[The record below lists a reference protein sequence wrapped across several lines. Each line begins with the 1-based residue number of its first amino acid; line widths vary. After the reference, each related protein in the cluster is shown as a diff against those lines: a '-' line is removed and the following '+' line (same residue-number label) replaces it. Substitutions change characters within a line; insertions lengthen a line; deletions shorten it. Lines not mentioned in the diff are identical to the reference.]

1 MSTTTIDMLVARVDI
16 LEKQLALLLKDKG
29 EVKKDTKKK
38 LKDDTS
44 SDDDEVKTKKEVK
57 KGNKGKKSK
66 EDTSD
71 DEVEVKKKRG
81 PSGYILFS
89 NENREDVKA
98 QLCVGDDKPKNTD
111 VMKQLAQ
118 LWQNI
123 GAEEKAKWNAKAKE
137 ANAVV
142 E

>member
-16 LEKQLALLLKDKG
+16 LEKQFALLLKDKG

-89 NENREDVKA
+89 NENREDVKS
-98 QLCVGDDKPKNTD
+98 QLCIGDDKPKNTD

>member
-16 LEKQLALLLKDKG
+16 LEKQFALLLKDKG

-57 KGNKGKKSK
+57 KHKKG
-66 EDTSD
+66 TSD

-81 PSGYILFS
+81 TTGYILFS

-98 QLCVGDDKPKNTD
+98 QLCVADDKPKNTD
-111 VMKQLAQ
+111 VMRQLAQ

>member
-29 EVKKDTKKK
+29 DVKKDTKKK

-57 KGNKGKKSK
+57 KHKKG
-66 EDTSD
+66 TSD

-81 PSGYILFS
+81 TTGYILFS
-89 NENREDVKA
+89 NENREDVKS
-98 QLCVGDDKPKNTD
+98 QLCIGDDKPKNTD